1 MVYIK
6 RVSIQGFK
14 SFGSR
19 RVVIKPERGFVV
31 ITGPNG
37 GGKSN
42 VLDAIKFSLGELSVN
57 ALRVGKLSDLIHENN
72 GKRLGQATVTLALD
86 NSDKS
91 LPLDTDE
98 VMVSR
103 TIYSNG
109 ESTYRVNGKT
119 VSRNELLS
127 ILASANIRPSGF
139 NIITQGA
146 VLSIAEKS
154 PEELR
159 RIIDEVAGVS
169 EFDRRRAEALKEL
182 EVAEKNVAIAR
193 AGLEELKS
201 RVKQLE
207 LERSRL
213 TRNQLIS
220 RYLSQLR
227 RRKLLEQLN
236 ELDEKLLSLGN
247 EERLLEGRRAE
258 ASKNLEDLLRERQE
272 KLSKLKG
279 IEEEISEIQRR
290 MSVLRSGGRGGGAS
304 LESLKSSIRGE
315 GKRYSKTKQEIRELW
330 RRLEINRAE
339 VSALEVEY
347 GEAEK
352 KRRQQTAELDEME
365 HRLANLKERR
375 SILLASLA
383 RWREAL
389 ADAESKRASLT
400 RELSQIEAR
409 ITLTEQ
415 RISEVSQK
423 IAEDKEALERIKV
436 EKGLI
441 EAELDRA
448 QVSLADYD
456 KQLSDLREE
465 SRRLRFRISHYEGVR
480 EEARVKSGELFRLK
494 AEVEGALNLLGEVR
508 GTVSGNNQ
516 TPAQPEI
523 TKLRDLLHS
532 LGPKGEEISPL
543 LLDYLE
549 ALVVGKD
556 SLALALALAAA
567 ERGIRLSVISL
578 EEDHGQDCRANDCL
592 ACTLAGGNKELRK
605 LLHTIYPNHSF
616 SGDGWFERGRPAINQ
631 TGINYN
637 GHGVFHVLA
646 EVGLKKR
653 LEKLLSEVEKAVKSL
668 GEVGGRCEA
677 ILRGLHGE
685 LSRVEERIAGV
696 SIERQESIARIARL
710 IERREELEAEEK
722 KISERRERLRDEHN
736 NLQMSIALLQEELEH
751 VRRKVEEVAEPQ
763 TTEAEELQSQ
773 LEDINSEINAI
784 ERRVGEVNAVVR
796 SIRQQLERIKSRR
809 DELFKTIEE
818 IEGEVERLVRDAD
831 ISKKRLKELSQLY
844 LEAWRSA
851 NERMGELEALSNKM
865 SEALKDRGVLSEELS
880 LLENRVEEERA
891 KLLSLETQ
899 ARSLAV
905 ARVELSMSRN
915 SILERLSSMIEA
927 PIDDLS
933 HLPDEF
939 LDDVGKELEAELG
952 EVVMVNQ
959 LAGLQYSELIVEYKG
974 RSGNIAILEEERRRI
989 LEILEMLDAKK
1000 LEAFMRTFSKV
1011 SEMFGKY
1018 FTALTGGSAWLE
1030 FSEPEKPLESGVEMY
1045 VTFPGK
1051 SPKPSRSISG
1061 GEKSVAAVAL
1071 LMAFQGLT
1079 PVDFLI
1085 MDEVDAHMDANY
1097 SKNLASLLREFS
1109 KRTQVIAV
1117 SLKDVIAEK
1126 ADQLIGVYNQD
1137 GESRVVVTRLEE
1149 NQS

>member
-352 KRRQQTAELDEME
+352 KRRQQAAELDEME

-375 SILLASLA
+375 SILLGSLA

-423 IAEDKEALERIKV
+423 IADDKEALERIKV

-556 SLALALALAAA
+556 
-567 ERGIRLSVISL
+567 
-578 EEDHGQDCRANDCL
+578 
-592 ACTLAGGNKELRK
+592 
-605 LLHTIYPNHSF
+605 
-616 SGDGWFERGRPAINQ
+616 
-631 TGINYN
+631 
-637 GHGVFHVLA
+637 
-646 EVGLKKR
+646 
-653 LEKLLSEVEKAVKSL
+653 
-668 GEVGGRCEA
+668 
-677 ILRGLHGE
+677 
-685 LSRVEERIAGV
+685 
-696 SIERQESIARIARL
+696 
-710 IERREELEAEEK
+710 
-722 KISERRERLRDEHN
+722 
-736 NLQMSIALLQEELEH
+736 
-751 VRRKVEEVAEPQ
+751 
-763 TTEAEELQSQ
+763 
-773 LEDINSEINAI
+773 
-784 ERRVGEVNAVVR
+784 
-796 SIRQQLERIKSRR
+796 
-809 DELFKTIEE
+809 
-818 IEGEVERLVRDAD
+818 
-831 ISKKRLKELSQLY
+831 
-844 LEAWRSA
+844 
-851 NERMGELEALSNKM
+851 
-865 SEALKDRGVLSEELS
+865 
-880 LLENRVEEERA
+880 
-891 KLLSLETQ
+891 
-899 ARSLAV
+899 
-905 ARVELSMSRN
+905 
-915 SILERLSSMIEA
+915 
-927 PIDDLS
+927 
-933 HLPDEF
+933 
-939 LDDVGKELEAELG
+939 
-952 EVVMVNQ
+952 
-959 LAGLQYSELIVEYKG
+959 
-974 RSGNIAILEEERRRI
+974 
-989 LEILEMLDAKK
+989 
-1000 LEAFMRTFSKV
+1000 
-1011 SEMFGKY
+1011 
-1018 FTALTGGSAWLE
+1018 
-1030 FSEPEKPLESGVEMY
+1030 
-1045 VTFPGK
+1045 
-1051 SPKPSRSISG
+1051 
-1061 GEKSVAAVAL
+1061 
-1071 LMAFQGLT
+1071 
-1079 PVDFLI
+1079 
-1085 MDEVDAHMDANY
+1085 
-1097 SKNLASLLREFS
+1097 
-1109 KRTQVIAV
+1109 
-1117 SLKDVIAEK
+1117 
-1126 ADQLIGVYNQD
+1126 
-1137 GESRVVVTRLEE
+1137 
-1149 NQS
+1149 